1 MSAPHSSVVHPN
13 ILLRAF
19 ALVFG
24 IVAYLVFLASFL
36 YSVGFVGN
44 LSLPAT
50 IDRGHPSPPIQAIGI
65 DLALLSL
72 FAVQH
77 SAMARLSFKR
87 WWTRFIPVSMERST
101 YVLLSSLTL
110 LLLFWQWRPIPNTV
124 WSVTD
129 PLAAGAIAA
138 VYWIGWTVA
147 LSSTFLTSHL
157 QFFGLSQVSTHF
169 FSETLPAPFL
179 KTTLFYRY
187 VRHPLYFGLL
197 LAFWAAPS
205 MTAGHLL
212 FALATTGYILI
223 GIQLEER
230 DLVGTFGEDYRRYR
244 RQVAMLIPMPQRKF
258 PAREAAIIQDPA
270 VGEPR

>member
-1 MSAPHSSVVHPN
+1 MSTSQCSVVRPN
-13 ILLRAF
+13 ILLRAL
-19 ALVFG
+19 ALVYG

-44 LSLPAT
+44 LLVPTT
-50 IDRGHPSPPIQAIGI
+50 IDQGHVSPPMQAIGI
-65 DLALLSL
+65 DMALLSL

-77 SAMARLSFKR
+77 SAMARASFKR
-87 WWTRFIPVSMERST
+87 WWTGFTPVSMERSS

-110 LLLFWQWRPIPNTV
+110 FLLFWQWRPIPDTV

-129 PLAAGAIAA
+129 PLAAGAITAL
-138 VYWIGWTVA
+138 YWIGWAIA
-147 LSSTFLTSHL
+147 LSSTFLTSHS
-157 QFFGLSQVSTHF
+157 QFFGLAQVFSHF
-169 FSETLPAPFL
+169 IGQKLPAPFL
-179 KTTLFYRY
+179 KVTLTYRI
-187 VRHPLYFGLL
+187 VRHPLYVGFL

-212 FALATTGYILI
+212 FALATTGYILV

-230 DLVGTFGEDYRRYR
+230 DLIATFGEDYRRYR
-244 RQVAMLIPMPQRKF
+244 QRVAMLIPVPRRKL
-258 PAREAAIIQDPA
+258 PELEATILHDPA

>member
-19 ALVFG
+19 ALVYG

-157 QFFGLSQVSTHF
+157 QFFGLSQVFTHF